1 VRSLRSIRPGSVTIA
16 RKSAIAGTLLFSP
29 VIGLMTALPWF
40 FTPTSPY
47 GTLLTTVTGVG
58 WLSGVAWL
66 AVRQRRIEIAVSPAA
81 ELVLEES
88 TEGDDPAYRVVLED
102 RGRTEVV
109 LEHSDPARALKELRR
124 LRDELG
130 IPVRPGWGLS
140 ATALNCSPDEVPARL
155 VPADVSG
162 PRWQAQGRTALA
174 SCLGSLFILA
184 VTAFTFSRVIA
195 PASLLARV
203 LPLVFALLIGLVGV
217 ALLVLR
223 LRVRITE
230 SGLRVDT
237 TLLSLSLKE
246 LELPAHAIARA
257 DAVGSRENR
266 PQHVLIQTIEGPRAI
281 PLSGVAAHAV
291 ARAIVAAPRRPGNSG
306 VSWARPIRDHQ
317 SSLEENPC

>member
-1 VRSLRSIRPGSVTIA
+1 
-16 RKSAIAGTLLFSP
+16 LLFSP
-29 VIGLMTALPWF
+29 VIALMTALPWF

-47 GTLLTTVTGVG
+47 GALVTTVIGVC
-58 WLSGVAWL
+58 WLSGVVWL
-66 AVRQRRIEIAVSPAA
+66 AVRQHRIEIAVSPAA

-102 RGRTEVV
+102 RGRVEVV
-109 LEHSDPARALKELRR
+109 LEHGDPARALNELWR
-124 LRDELG
+124 LRAELG
-130 IPVRPGWGLS
+130 VPLRPGWGLS
-140 ATALNCSPDEVPARL
+140 ATALSYTPDGAPARL
-155 VPADVSG
+155 LPADVSG

-174 SCLGSLFILA
+174 SCLGSLFILG

-195 PASLLARV
+195 QASLLARV
-203 LPLVFALLIGLVGV
+203 LPLVFASLIAVIGL

-237 TLLSLSLKE
+237 TLLSLSIKE
-246 LELPAHAIARA
+246 FELPSHAIGRA

-266 PQHVLIQTIEGPRAI
+266 PQHVLIQTTDGPRAI
-281 PLSGVAAHAV
+281 PLSGPAAHAV
-291 ARAIVAAPRRPGNSG
+291 ARAIVAAPRRPENSG
-306 VSWARPIRDHQ
+306 VSWARLARDHH

>member
-1 VRSLRSIRPGSVTIA
+1 M
-16 RKSAIAGTLLFSP
+16 LFSP
-29 VIGLMTALPWF
+29 VIALMTALPWF

-47 GTLLTTVTGVG
+47 GVPLITVAGVC
-58 WLSGVAWL
+58 WLSGVVWL
-66 AVRQRRIEIAVSPAA
+66 AVRQHRIQIAVSPAA

-109 LEHSDPARALKELRR
+109 LEHSDPARALNELWR
-124 LRDELG
+124 LRDGLG

-140 ATALNCSPDEVPARL
+140 ETALSYAPDCVPAQL

-162 PRWQAQGRTALA
+162 PRWQGQKRTALA
-174 SCLGSLFILA
+174 SCLGSLFILG
-184 VTAFTFSRVIA
+184 VTAFTFSRVVA

-203 LPLVFALLIGLVGV
+203 LPLVFALLIALVGL

-230 SGLRVDT
+230 SGLRVNT
-237 TLLSLSLKE
+237 TLLSLSVKE
-246 LELPAHAIARA
+246 FELPPRAIGRA

-266 PQHVLIQTIEGPRAI
+266 PQHVLIQTTDGPRAI
-281 PLSGVAAHAV
+281 PLSGPAAHAV
-291 ARAIVAAPRRPGNSG
+291 ARAIVAAPQRPENSG
-306 VSWARPIRDHQ
+306 TSWARLDRDHQ